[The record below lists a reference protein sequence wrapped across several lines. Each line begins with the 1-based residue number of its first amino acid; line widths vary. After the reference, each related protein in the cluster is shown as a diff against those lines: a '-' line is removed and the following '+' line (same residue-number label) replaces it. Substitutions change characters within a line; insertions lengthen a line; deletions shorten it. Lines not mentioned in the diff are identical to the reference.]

1 MIDVFKLFS
10 GKARMNPQALTI
22 AAALPLYQKRTL
34 NHCRAYDSTLAIV
47 QIGNA
52 DHRFLTVKFLVKKGE
67 ATRLIGVDA
76 NLPAILFGHNGR
88 LIKTQAEMVMAL
100 TILRFLIA
108 PLVHPDDVRLIL
120 PGRDEDN
127 DSYIRAIECPL
138 QFQDPGA
145 ELLLAAHL
153 SGCRNF
159 TRASQIYPGES
170 VLHRSSGLDLAIYD
184 KLAES
189 KLGDSLPVDVPCT
202 RVEVRFKTPRRL
214 LEGLSFGAS
223 KSWVPAA
230 MPFDALFYAFQNVI
244 THSLVGAPADP
255 PDAEPKQLKKATRSI
270 LKLASDH
277 VSLLAA
283 LAEQSCMKSHAEF
296 GKIRREVLH
305 ELARLHAVSLPSMIT
320 EFPLNRLSEIALP
333 GLEAD
338 HERMKIEAN
347 WPTEPARDIAET
359 FSGLLVHK
367 AKKPS
372 EKKFYISE
380 QS

>member
-1 MIDVFKLFS
+1 MIDVIKLFS
-10 GKARMNPQALTI
+10 GKARMNPQALAI
-22 AAALPLYQKRTL
+22 AAVLPLYQSRNL
-34 NHCRAYDSTLAIV
+34 NHSRAYDSTLAIV
-47 QIGNA
+47 RLGNA
-52 DHRFLTVKFLVKKGE
+52 DRRFVTVKFLVKKGE

-88 LIKTQAEMVMAL
+88 LIKTQAQKLMAF

-108 PLVHPDDVRLIL
+108 PLVHPDDIRLIL

-189 KLGDSLPVDVPCT
+189 KLGDSLPVAVPCT

-214 LEGLSFGAS
+214 LEALSFGAS
-223 KSWVPAA
+223 KAWVPAA

-244 THSLVGAPADP
+244 THSLVGAPANP
-255 PDAEPKQLKKATRSI
+255 PVTEPKQLKKATRSI

-283 LAEQSCMKSHAEF
+283 LAAQSSLKSHAEY

-305 ELARLHAVSLPSMIT
+305 GLARLHAVSLPSMIE
-320 EFPLNRLSEIALP
+320 EFP
-333 GLEAD
+333 
-338 HERMKIEAN
+338 
-347 WPTEPARDIAET
+347 
-359 FSGLLVHK
+359 
-367 AKKPS
+367 
-372 EKKFYISE
+372 
-380 QS
+380 